1 MKKLYLT
8 VLIATLV
15 SVCAMSVS
23 AANLRT
29 CVIQPAYAFKFED
42 IGKVVEWEIA
52 ELEKCDESLDLIVLP
67 EASDRQG
74 KVSSPAQ
81 VKEAFEKYNAK
92 LLDACARTAKRCRAI
107 VFVNALGST
116 PTGYRNS
123 TFAYDRTGKLV
134 DRYDK
139 EHLVRSEHAKLKL
152 DATYMWEWTEP
163 KITVID
169 GIRFGYMT
177 CYDFYFY
184 ENYANIA
191 RAKPD
196 VIIGCSH
203 QRSDR
208 HDWLETIGK
217 FLAYNTCSYLVR
229 ASVSMGLDSEL
240 GGCSMIVSPRGEMI
254 ANMRSRVGVLVADID
269 PSAKYLKPAGYGNP
283 LNTHPAYIEIGRRPW
298 KYRPAGSA
306 IVPGFSDTPGVK
318 RLCAHRGFS
327 AVAPENSLPAFGAA
341 VALGAAEIEFDLWW
355 TKDGEIVSVHDAT
368 LERVSDGK
376 GKVTDFTLKELEA
389 LDFGV
394 KHGKGFKGLK
404 ITRFE
409 DILRKFSCHTIMNIH
424 LKGDGDAPWNVEYL
438 KKVVD
443 LVRVYDAENHVYFM
457 SSSLAVHEQLSKL
470 APAIPRCMGH
480 HGKHPDRI
488 VERAI
493 AGGCKMVQLFKPYF
507 NQATVDK
514 AKAAGLR
521 CNVFYANDPA
531 EAKKYF
537 DMGIDTVLTDTYQAV
552 SAGTGVK

>member
-1 MKKLYLT
+1 
-8 VLIATLV
+8 
-15 SVCAMSVS
+15 
-23 AANLRT
+23 
-29 CVIQPAYAFKFED
+29 
-42 IGKVVEWEIA
+42 
-52 ELEKCDESLDLIVLP
+52 
-67 EASDRQG
+67 
-74 KVSSPAQ
+74 
-81 VKEAFEKYNAK
+81 
-92 LLDACARTAKRCRAI
+92 
-107 VFVNALGST
+107 VNALGST

-269 PSAKYLKPAGYGNP
+269 PTAKYLKPAGYGNP
-283 LNTHPAYIEIGRRPW
+283 PATHPSYIEIGRRPW

-306 IVPGFSDTPGVK
+306 IVPSFADAKGR

-327 AVAPENSLPAFGAA
+327 SAAPENSLPAFGAA
-341 VALGAAEIEFDLWW
+341 IALGAAEIEFDLWW
-355 TKDGEIVSVHDAT
+355 TKDGEIVSLHDAT

-376 GKVTDFTLKELEA
+376 GKVYEKTYDELKK
-389 LDFGV
+389 LDFGYL
-394 KHGKGFKGLK
+394 HGKPARAWKGLR
-404 ITRFE
+404 ILRFE
-409 DILRKFSCHTIMNIH
+409 EILRKFSCHTIMNIH
-424 LKGDGDAPWNVEYL
+424 LKSLQDRPWNDAHV

-443 LVRVYDAENHVYFM
+443 LIDAFDARGHVYFM
-457 SSSLAVHEQLSKL
+457 TENDALQAQLARL
-470 APAIPRCMGH
+470 APGIPRCMGH
-480 HGKHPDRI
+480 DYRRPGEI
-488 VERAI
+488 VERAV
-493 AGGCKMVQLFKPYF
+493 ASGCQMVQFFKPH
-507 NQATVDK
+507 VDR
-514 AKAAGLR
+514 AAVERAHAAGLR
-521 CNVFYANDPA
+521 CNLFSANDPSEA
-531 EAKKYF
+531 ERYF
-537 DMGIDTVLTDTYQAV
+537 AMGIDTVLADDYLTV
-552 SAGTGVK
+552 SSATVVR

>member
-1 MKKLYLT
+1 
-8 VLIATLV
+8 
-15 SVCAMSVS
+15 
-23 AANLRT
+23 
-29 CVIQPAYAFKFED
+29 
-42 IGKVVEWEIA
+42 
-52 ELEKCDESLDLIVLP
+52 
-67 EASDRQG
+67 
-74 KVSSPAQ
+74 
-81 VKEAFEKYNAK
+81 
-92 LLDACARTAKRCRAI
+92 
-107 VFVNALGST
+107 
-116 PTGYRNS
+116 
-123 TFAYDRTGKLV
+123 
-134 DRYDK
+134 
-139 EHLVRSEHAKLKL
+139 
-152 DATYMWEWTEP
+152 
-163 KITVID
+163 
-169 GIRFGYMT
+169 
-177 CYDFYFY
+177 
-184 ENYANIA
+184 
-191 RAKPD
+191 
-196 VIIGCSH
+196 
-203 QRSDR
+203 
-208 HDWLETIGK
+208 
-217 FLAYNTCSYLVR
+217 
-229 ASVSMGLDSEL
+229 
-240 GGCSMIVSPRGEMI
+240 
-254 ANMRSRVGVLVADID
+254 
-269 PSAKYLKPAGYGNP
+269 
-283 LNTHPAYIEIGRRPW
+283 
-298 KYRPAGSA
+298 
-306 IVPGFSDTPGVK
+306 VK

-376 GKVTDFTLKELEA
+376 GKVTDFSLKELEA

-493 AGGCKMVQLFKPYF
+493 ASGCKMVQLFKPYF
-507 NQATVDK
+507 NQETVDK

-521 CNVFYANDPA
+521 CNVFYANDPV
-531 EAKKYF
+531 EAMKYF